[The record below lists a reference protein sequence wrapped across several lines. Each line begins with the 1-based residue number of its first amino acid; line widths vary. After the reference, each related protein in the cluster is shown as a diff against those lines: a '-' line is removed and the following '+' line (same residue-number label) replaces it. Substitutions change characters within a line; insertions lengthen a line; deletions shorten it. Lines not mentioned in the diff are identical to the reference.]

1 MDIQV
6 SDPTDWSLAM
16 DILTDMIVRYLK
28 SQASPQVRTAVLAHM
43 EREEEARLEW
53 EMTAELLG
61 TTDFRLVS

>member
-1 MDIQV
+1 
-6 SDPTDWSLAM
+6 M
-16 DILTDMIVRYLK
+16 DILTDMIVRYLR
-28 SQASPQVRTAVLAHM
+28 SQASPQVKAAVLAQM